1 MIRDGS
7 KDPAIDLDTKLF
19 NLLDNIK
26 NTRPLCCHN
35 STAYTIIK
43 SSISPPNSRVRVF
56 LEMIV
61 VGIIVSELSMP
72 CRRRLS
78 LTPKPFAASSLTLD
92 YTIVEMLPRKLT
104 WVNLQGEN
112 YHREIS

>member
-1 MIRDGS
+1 MIRAGS

-56 LEMIV
+56 FGNDSGRHYSARIEYAMPTK
-61 VGIIVSELSMP
+61 IISHP
-72 CRRRLS
+72 
-78 LTPKPFAASSLTLD
+78 
-92 YTIVEMLPRKLT
+92 
-104 WVNLQGEN
+104 
-112 YHREIS
+112 